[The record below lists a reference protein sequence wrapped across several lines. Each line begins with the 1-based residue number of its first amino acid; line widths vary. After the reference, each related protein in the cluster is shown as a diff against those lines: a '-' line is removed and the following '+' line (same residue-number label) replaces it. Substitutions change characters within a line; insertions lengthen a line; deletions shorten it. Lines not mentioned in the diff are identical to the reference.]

1 MDNKLTVTIEETKNG
16 FGLVDN
22 GGNIMEPEF
31 STREEAERMA
41 DIYWPG
47 CRNGNLWSITI

>member
-31 STREEAERMA
+31 STLEEAERMA

-47 CRNGNLWSITI
+47 CRNGNSWIITI